1 MNILCMNQLPRAF
14 VVMFIICTFATTASI
29 GALYAQQPAKKTPA
43 PRSSLRMVTS
53 ATGTTATGN
62 TRGNISS
69 SATLQTNATLQST
82 TNASLPLDSAAQA
95 KLRADETRAAA
106 KADSALRARSG
117 IDTIVTF
124 AAQDS
129 ITYSVKGRK
138 MRLRSNAYVK
148 NEGQTLSAEI
158 IELFFE
164 QGYMRAANARDSAG
178 RVIGIPKFVDKG
190 ETFYGA
196 ELSYNFRTKRG
207 TISLAETKLGEGFFF
222 GEKVKRIDEST
233 FFLKDGCY
241 TTCDK
246 THPHF
251 YFKAPRMKVIA
262 QDRIFAD
269 PMIVYFSDIPVFAIP
284 FGLFVE
290 NKTGRRSGI
299 LIPQVFFA
307 SAIGSTTGRGIA
319 FENLGYYWAINDNL
333 DAQLTGSFYTKGG
346 WLSNFKGRYAFGRR
360 LSGNLDISYG
370 IGGFSATAPAT
381 ENWRIGWQHSW
392 EITPMTRVS
401 GSINLSSD
409 GYNQQTQL
417 NIQQRSQQTINS
429 QFSISHQFDNGLPLS
444 LNYQRVQNVVT
455 GQIDNSLSGG
465 TNIPQVFPV
474 RDLTRAIPALSTLI
488 PPDSWLT
495 DIAFTYAVNARASLV
510 KPADSV
516 AGETLV
522 AGDLRR
528 SQASN
533 PFTARIS
540 HSPSINIAPKLGY
553 FVLQPSISYN
563 ENWYF
568 RRLKDRTPIYTP
580 TGSVEFRDTNNTE
593 EGFFREYNMT
603 AGISLGTTLYGIA
616 NPRILG
622 INSLRHTVRPSIGLS
637 YTPNLQNDPNL
648 AGRYTDTTG
657 SWARNG
663 EGREVVY
670 SRYLLDGGGTPSP
683 LQANVNWSIGN
694 NFEAKIQQ
702 DTAEKVVQLM
712 QVNVGGSVNLAADSF
727 QWSPIGVSFSN
738 TFADVIQFSGSANF
752 SVYDQELD
760 STRSGEARSLVM
772 VNKFLA
778 ANGKGLARLT
788 NMSFN
793 LAYRLAGNTRDSK
806 LQGGLQASGS
816 AAPKDTTTQQQTQG
830 EEASM
835 GARFQQRLDNS
846 YDQVDVFGDNTP
858 GFLPFGLEWSTD
870 INGTFSYT
878 PSSIPQGPA
887 ALSAL
892 LSANLN
898 LVIEKTWRFTTAF
911 NVDLITGQVNSPTLS
926 LQKDLHCWDLSFRW
940 QPFGTVQ
947 GYFFRVGIKTG
958 QLRDVQLTRQDN
970 RFYR

>member
-1 MNILCMNQLPRAF
+1 MNRILIAF
-14 VVMFIICTFATTASI
+14 VGIVIMGANASI
-29 GALYAQQPAKKTPA
+29 SYAQQPQKTIPSVS
-43 PRSSLRMVTS
+43 RQSLRVVTG
-53 ATGTTATGN
+53 ATVGTNA
-62 TRGNISS
+62 NILSS
-69 SATLQTNATLQST
+69 GATLQINATL
-82 TNASLPLDSAAQA
+82 NALSSQTASPLDSAAQA
-95 KLRADETRAAA
+95 KQRADEARASA
-106 KADSALRARSG
+106 KADSVLRARSG

-164 QGYMRAANARDSAG
+164 QGYMRAANARDSSG

-269 PMIVYFSDIPVFAIP
+269 PLIIYFSDIPVFAIP

-307 SAIGSTTGRGIA
+307 SAIGSTSGKGIA

-360 LSGNLDISYG
+360 LSGNLDLSYG
-370 IGGFSATAPAT
+370 IGGFSATDPPT

-401 GSINLSSD
+401 GSINLSSN

-429 QFSISHQFDNGLPLS
+429 QFSISHTFDNGLPLS
-444 LNYQRVQNVVT
+444 LNYSRVQNVAT
-455 GQIDNSLSGG
+455 GLINQSLSGG

-474 RDLTRAIPALSTLI
+474 RDLTRAIPVLSTLI

-495 DIAFTYAVNARASLV
+495 DIAFTYAVNARATLV

-522 AGDLRR
+522 AGELRR
-528 SQASN
+528 SQALN
-533 PFTARIS
+533 PFAARIS
-540 HSPSINIAPKLGY
+540 HSPSINIAPKFGY

-568 RRLKDRTPIYTP
+568 RRIALRTPVYSTN
-580 TGSVEFRDTNNTE
+580 GSVGFQDSTE
-593 EGFFREYNMT
+593 RGFFREYNMS

-616 NPRILG
+616 NPHILG
-622 INSLRHTVRPSIGLS
+622 INSLRHTLRPSIGIS
-637 YTPNLQNDPNL
+637 YQPNLQNDQNL

-657 SWARNG
+657 SKVRKDQG
-663 EGREVVY
+663 QEVIY
-670 SRYLLDGGGTPSP
+670 SRYVLDGGSTPLP

-712 QVNVGGSVNLAADSF
+712 QVNIGGSVNLAAETF
-727 QWSPIGVSFSN
+727 KWSPIGVSFSN

-760 STRSGEARSLVM
+760 SLSSGETRRLVQVNRSLIE
-772 VNKFLA
+772 A
-778 ANGKGLARLT
+778 GKGLARLT
-788 NMSFN
+788 NMNFN

-816 AAPKDTTTQQQTQG
+816 AAPKDTTTNQKQSQS
-830 EEASM
+830 EEAGM

-846 YDQVDVFGDNTP
+846 YDQVDVFGENTP

-878 PSSIPQGPA
+878 PSSIPNGPA

-911 NVDLITGQVNSPTLS
+911 NVDVISGQVNSPTLS

-940 QPFGTVQ
+940 QPFGTTQ

-958 QLRDVQLTRQDN
+958 QLRDVQLTRQDSP
-970 RFYR
+970 FYR

>member
-1 MNILCMNQLPRAF
+1 MNRILIAF
-14 VVMFIICTFATTASI
+14 VGIVIMSANVSVS
-29 GALYAQQPAKKTPA
+29 YAQQPQKTSPSVS
-43 PRSSLRMVTS
+43 RQSLRIVTG
-53 ATGTTATGN
+53 GTVGTNANLLST
-62 TRGNISS
+62 
-69 SATLQTNATLQST
+69 SATLQTNATLKALSSQI
-82 TNASLPLDSAAQA
+82 ASPLDSAAQA
-95 KLRADETRAAA
+95 KQRADEARATA
-106 KADSALRARSG
+106 KADSVLRARSG

-164 QGYMRAANARDSAG
+164 QGYMRAANARDSSG

-269 PMIVYFSDIPVFAIP
+269 PLIIYFSDIPVFAIP

-360 LSGNLDISYG
+360 LSGNLDLSYG

-429 QFSISHQFDNGLPLS
+429 QFSISHTFDNGLPLS
-444 LNYQRVQNVVT
+444 LNYSRVQNVAT

-474 RDLTRAIPALSTLI
+474 RDLARAIPALSTLI

-495 DIAFTYAVNARASLV
+495 DIAFTYAVNARATLV

-533 PFTARIS
+533 PFAARIS

-568 RRLKDRTPIYTP
+568 RRITSRTPVSSNGTV
-580 TGSVEFRDTNNTE
+580 SFQDKTE
-593 EGFFREYNMT
+593 NGFFREYNMN

-616 NPRILG
+616 NPHILG
-622 INSLRHTVRPSIGLS
+622 INSLRHTVRPSIGIS
-637 YTPNLQNDPNL
+637 YQPNLQNDQNL

-663 EGREVVY
+663 QGQEVVY
-670 SRYLLDGGGTPSP
+670 SRYVLDGGSTPLP
-683 LQANVNWSIGN
+683 LQANLNWSIGN

-712 QVNVGGSVNLAADSF
+712 QVNIGGSVNLAAETF
-727 QWSPIGVSFSN
+727 KWSPIGVSFSN

-752 SVYDQELD
+752 SIYDQELD
-760 STRSGEARSLVM
+760 PLSSGETRRLVQVNRSLIE
-772 VNKFLA
+772 A
-778 ANGKGLARLT
+778 GKGLARLT
-788 NMSFN
+788 NMNFN

-816 AAPKDTTTQQQTQG
+816 AAPKDTANQKQAQS
-830 EEASM
+830 EEAGM

-846 YDQVDVFGDNTP
+846 YDQVDVFGENTP

-878 PSSIPQGPA
+878 PSSIPNGPA

-911 NVDLITGQVNSPTLS
+911 NVDVISGQVNSPTLS

-940 QPFGTVQ
+940 QPFGTTQ

-970 RFYR
+970 KFYR

>member
-1 MNILCMNQLPRAF
+1 MNSLCMNHILRAF
-14 VVMFIICTFATTASI
+14 VGILAMSILIISIFAVASSD
-29 GALYAQQPAKKTPA
+29 ALYAQQPAKKTPVL
-43 PRSSLRMVTS
+43 RSSLRIVTS
-53 ATGTTATGN
+53 ATGSTGV
-62 TRGNISS
+62 NISS
-69 SATLQTNATLQST
+69 SATLQTNVTLKATTS
-82 TNASLPLDSAAQA
+82 ASIPLDSAAQA

-148 NEGQTLSAEI
+148 NEGQTLSAET

-164 QGYMRAANARDSAG
+164 QGYMRAANGRDSSG

-269 PMIVYFSDIPVFAIP
+269 PMIVYFSDIPIFAIP

-307 SAIGSTTGRGIA
+307 SPIGSTTGRGIA

-346 WLSNFKGRYAFGRR
+346 WLSNFKGNYAFGRR
-360 LSGNLDISYG
+360 LGGSVDVSYG
-370 IGGFSATAPAT
+370 IGGFSPTEPPS
-381 ENWRIGWQHSW
+381 ENWRIGWQHRW
-392 EITPMTRVS
+392 EITPFTRVS
-401 GSINLSSD
+401 GSVNLSSG
-409 GYNQQTQL
+409 GYFQQTQL
-417 NIQQRSQQTINS
+417 NIQQRVQQTISS

-444 LNYQRVQNVVT
+444 LNYQRVQNVAT
-455 GQIDNSLSGG
+455 GQIDQSLNGG
-465 TNIPQVFPV
+465 TNIPQVFPI
-474 RDLTRAIPALSTLI
+474 RDLARAIPALGI
-488 PPDSWLT
+488 PSDSWWA
-495 DIAFTYAVNARASLV
+495 DIAFSYGVNATANYTV
-510 KPADSV
+510 PADSIQ
-516 AGETLV
+516 GETLV
-522 AGDLRR
+522 QRELRR
-528 SQASN
+528 SQAKAN

-540 HSPSINIAPKLGY
+540 HTPSINIAPKLGY

-568 RRLKDRTPIYTP
+568 RRLYDRKALYDSS
-580 TGSVEFRDTNNTE
+580 GSVSLKDSIEQ
-593 EGFFREYNMT
+593 GFFREYNMT

-622 INSLRHTVRPSIGLS
+622 VNSLRHTMRPSIGLS
-637 YTPNLQNDPNL
+637 YTPNLQNDQNL
-648 AGRYTDTTG
+648 AGRYTSTTG
-657 SWARNG
+657 TT
-663 EGREVVY
+663 VLY

-712 QVNVGGSVNLAADSF
+712 QVNVGGSVNLAAESF
-727 QWSPIGVSFSN
+727 KWSPIGVSFSN
-738 TFADVIQFSGSANF
+738 TFADVIQFSGNANF

-760 STRSGEARSLVM
+760 TTRSGETQSLVT
-772 VNKFLA
+772 VNKFLVER
-778 ANGKGLARLT
+778 GKGLARLT
-788 NMSFN
+788 NMSFS

-816 AAPKDTTTQQQTQG
+816 AAPKDTTTQKQAQG

-870 INGTFSYT
+870 VNGTFSYT

-898 LVIEKTWRFTTAF
+898 LVIEKTWRFTTGF
-911 NVDLITGQVNSPTLS
+911 SIDLVTGQINAPTVS
-926 LQKDLHCWDLSFRW
+926 LQKDLHCWDMSFRW
-940 QPFGTVQ
+940 QPFGSIP

-958 QLRDVQLTRQDN
+958 QLRDVQLTRQN
-970 RFYR
+970 SSYYQ

>member
-1 MNILCMNQLPRAF
+1 MNRILIAF
-14 VVMFIICTFATTASI
+14 VGIVIMSANAS
-29 GALYAQQPAKKTPA
+29 LSYAQQPQKTSSPM
-43 PRSSLRMVTS
+43 PRQSLRVVTGG
-53 ATGTTATGN
+53 TVGTTNA
-62 TRGNISS
+62 NIFSS
-69 SATLQTNATLQST
+69 AATLQTNATLRATSSQA
-82 TNASLPLDSAAQA
+82 ASPLDSAAQA
-95 KLRADETRAAA
+95 KQRADEARASA
-106 KADSALRARSG
+106 KADSVLRARSG

-164 QGYMRAANARDSAG
+164 QGYMRAANARDSSG

-269 PMIVYFSDIPVFAIP
+269 PLIIYFSDIPVFAIP

-360 LSGNLDISYG
+360 LSGNLDLSYG

-409 GYNQQTQL
+409 GFNQQTQL

-429 QFSISHQFDNGLPLS
+429 QFSISHTFDNGLPLS
-444 LNYQRVQNVVT
+444 LNYQRVQNVAT
-455 GQIDNSLSGG
+455 GQIDQSLSGG

-488 PPDSWLT
+488 PSDSWLT
-495 DIAFTYAVNARASLV
+495 DIAFTYAVNARADLV
-510 KPADSV
+510 QPADSIQ
-516 AGETLV
+516 GETLV
-522 AGDLRR
+522 ERELRR
-528 SQASN
+528 SKAIAN

-553 FVLQPSISYN
+553 FVLQPNISYN

-568 RRLKDRTPIYTP
+568 RRIASRTPVYSTN
-580 TGSVEFRDTNNTE
+580 GSVRFQDSTE
-593 EGFFREYNMT
+593 NGFFREYNIN

-616 NPRILG
+616 NPRVLG
-622 INSLRHTVRPSIGLS
+622 INSLRHTVRPSIGIS
-637 YTPNLQNDPNL
+637 YQPNLQNDQNL
-648 AGRYTDTTG
+648 AGRYTVTTG
-657 SWARNG
+657 SSAVQG
-663 EGREVVY
+663 QGQEVVY
-670 SRYLLDGGGTPSP
+670 SRYTLDGGGTPSP
-683 LQANVNWSIGN
+683 LQANVNWSLGN

-712 QVNVGGSVNLAADSF
+712 QVNVGGSVNLAADSMK
-727 QWSPIGVSFSN
+727 WSPIGVSFSN

-752 SVYDQELD
+752 SVYDQD
-760 STRSGEARSLVM
+760 TVRTGETVSLVQVNRSLIE
-772 VNKFLA
+772 A
-778 ANGKGLARLT
+778 GKGLARLT
-788 NMSFN
+788 NMNFN

-816 AAPKDTTTQQQTQG
+816 AAQTDTTTQQQAQG
-830 EEASM
+830 EEAGM

-870 INGTFSYT
+870 INGTLSYT
-878 PSSIPQGPA
+878 PSSIPNGPA

-911 NVDLITGQVNSPTLS
+911 NVDVISGQVNSPTLS

-940 QPFGTVQ
+940 QPFGTTQ

-958 QLRDVQLTRQDN
+958 QLRDVQLTRQDSP
-970 RFYR
+970 FYR